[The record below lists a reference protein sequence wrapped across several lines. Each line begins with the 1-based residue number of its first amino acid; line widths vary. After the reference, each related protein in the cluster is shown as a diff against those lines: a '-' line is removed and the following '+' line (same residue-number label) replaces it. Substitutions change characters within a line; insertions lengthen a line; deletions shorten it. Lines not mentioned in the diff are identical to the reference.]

1 MKFLILKSNDPYR
14 NLAIEEYFFE
24 KTQDD
29 VFILWQNDKTVVIG
43 KNQNVN
49 CELNFDFVNSN
60 NIKIA
65 RRITGGG
72 AVYHDLGNLNFS
84 FICKSGKE
92 GIDFAT
98 FCEPIIE
105 ALRSFGLDAKLN
117 GRNDIEVCGKKISG
131 NAQHT
136 KNGRTLHH
144 GTLLFDTDLS
154 VLSSALSVD
163 EEKLKSKAIKS
174 TRSRV
179 TNIKSLTSIK
189 DINEFITLIS
199 SHIIKKYSP
208 EIIDEPKNDY
218 IEELVA
224 RNVSGE
230 WLFPK
235 SSYLSSYT
243 VTQKRR
249 YPFGTVEIALL
260 MEDRRISSAKIFG
273 DFFGT
278 EPIEHLEK
286 ALAGLDI
293 SDIPSRK
300 FSVNSYIRG
309 MSDEEFINLI
319 TIGNS

>member
-1 MKFLILKSNDPYR
+1 MKFLILKCNDPYR

-117 GRNDIEVCGKKISG
+117 GRNDIEVSAKKISG

-224 RNVSGE
+224 RNASGE

-243 VTQKRR
+243 VTEKRR

-260 MEDRRISSAKIFG
+260 MEDRRIFSAKIFG

-286 ALAGLDI
+286 ALEGLDI

-309 MSDEEFINLI
+309 MSDEEFIDLI
-319 TIGNS
+319 TGTNS